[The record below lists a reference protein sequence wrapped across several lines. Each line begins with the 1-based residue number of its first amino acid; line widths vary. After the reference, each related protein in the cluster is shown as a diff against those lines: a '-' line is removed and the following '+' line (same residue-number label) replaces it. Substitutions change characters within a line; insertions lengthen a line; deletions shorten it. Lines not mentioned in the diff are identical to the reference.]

1 MRHKNRGRKL
11 GRNSSH
17 RKALGRNLLISL
29 FQHGQ
34 IITTLVKAKEYSSLA
49 DRMISLAK
57 RTSGKVA
64 KMQAKLSNG
73 KEMTS
78 ELQQEITRQAE
89 AIKIADFRRALAKI
103 PDNATIQKLF
113 YEIAPLFAKRQGGYT
128 SVLRLNNARIGDNA
142 PQAVLRLTETLP
154 DETQKQKTREEKKR
168 DKEKLQKAKEEMN
181 RKQKEKKE
189 KAKEKAKLA
198 KERAR
203 EKAQK
208 EKERKQAKKDER
220 K

>member
-128 SVLRLNNARIGDNA
+128 SVLRLNNSRIGDNA